1 MERMIRAIMLP
12 LILFIISV
20 AFKFN
25 SFIKITYGVILA
37 MSLAIV
43 IISNAMKK
51 SVN

>member
-1 MERMIRAIMLP
+1 MIKAIIIP
-12 LILFIISV
+12 IILFIMSLV
-20 AFKFN
+20 FKFN

-37 MSLAIV
+37 VSLAIV